1 MSKKEYIKEDILKFL
16 GGTSSIINTLI
27 AEMEERI
34 KIRVEKV
41 ISKFDIVSKSEF
53 EIALALAE
61 KARKENISLSKKI
74 NSLEKKVYA
83 LTKGKL
89 KK

>member
-34 KIRVEKV
+34 KIRV
-41 ISKFDIVSKSEF
+41 IDF
-53 EIALALAE
+53 LYY
-61 KARKENISLSKKI
+61 SLF
-74 NSLEKKVYA
+74 N
-83 LTKGKL
+83 
-89 KK
+89 